1 MKLYEIIV
9 FNKARITFDFLF
21 IDNYWIYRNIEN
33 LARLLQ

>member
-21 IDNYWIYRNIEN
+21 IDNYLIYRNIEN
-33 LARLLQ
+33 LAQLLQ

>member
-9 FNKARITFDFLF
+9 NKARITFDFLF
-21 IDNYWIYRNIEN
+21 IDNYLIYRNIEN

>member
-9 FNKARITFDFLF
+9 FNKVRITFDFLF
-21 IDNYWIYRNIEN
+21 IDNYLIYRNIEN

>member
-21 IDNYWIYRNIEN
+21 IDNYLICRNIEN